1 MFCGQRGLAQP
12 ERASYRR
19 HMKKLSLALIVI
31 TATLIRQASAQDVA
45 LLDERV
51 KQLIGKIENLE
62 EANAGQKK
70 QIESLVKEIQSL
82 REHQQSVPTT
92 GFASTEDLRDLVKK
106 VQDIEEKRRS
116 DRAFLEKEFDRLAK
130 AAGSKTTTPKQTP
143 RDPKPPENQTALP
156 EKGVDHVVASG
167 DTLSTIAA
175 AYSKELNAKI
185 TTALILKA
193 NPTLKPERMRVGQ
206 KILIPIP
213 EK

>member
-1 MFCGQRGLAQP
+1 
-12 ERASYRR
+12 
-19 HMKKLSLALIVI
+19 MKKLSLILAVWV
-31 TATLIRQASAQDVA
+31 ATMVLPVRAQDVA

-62 EANAGQKK
+62 ESNASQRK
-70 QIESLVKEIQSL
+70 QIQSLEKEIQSV

-92 GFASTEDLRDLVKK
+92 GFASSDDLRELVKK
-106 VQDIEEKRRS
+106 VQDIEEKRKS
-116 DRAFLEKEFDRLAK
+116 DRAFLEKEFDRITK
-130 AAGSKTTTPKQTP
+130 ALGAKTTTPKNTP
-143 RDPKPPENQTALP
+143 RDPKPPENTTPLP
-156 EKGVDHVVASG
+156 EKGVDHVIASG

-175 AYSKELNAKI
+175 AYSKEHNAKI

-193 NPTLKPERMRVGQ
+193 NPTLKPEKMKVGQ